1 MFTTIVVLLNQ
12 FYGVSMQRLIKVSLL
27 FGLIFTSAMSMANDY
42 VIGQLIPFRSVTLSS
57 ETTGVVD
64 QFSKDV
70 GDVVQSGE
78 VLVKLSIE
86 DNELSVSL
94 AKAQLNLSINELEI
108 QNKQLV
114 RYKKLYKSK
123 GISISELD
131 EQRRKT
137 NSSRSQYEVD
147 KIKLRIAQRQKDKSQ
162 LKAPFSGFVLTRS
175 VELGQLIPSGESL
188 YSLVD
193 MTKIKVRFHLLESD
207 VITVNKGDRVNVMIP
222 ALNNRSVEGKVAIL
236 APAFQSS
243 DPGFLVEV
251 LIDNNDGQLK
261 PGMQAR
267 VEVLSKGN
275 E

>member
-86 DNELSVSL
+86 DNDLSVSL

>member
-1 MFTTIVVLLNQ
+1 MFTTIAVLSNQ
-12 FYGVSMQRLIKVSLL
+12 VYGVSMQRLIKVGILL
-27 FGLIFTSAMSMANDY
+27 GLFCVSAVSMANNY

-57 ETTGVVD
+57 EITGIVD

-70 GDVVQSGE
+70 GDEVQTGE
-78 VLVKLSIE
+78 VLVKLSIK
-86 DNELSVSL
+86 DNELNVSL
-94 AKAQLNLSINELEI
+94 AKAQLNLSLNELEI

-114 RYKKLYKSK
+114 RYQKLYKSK
-123 GISISELD
+123 GISISEFD

-147 KIKLRIAQRQKDKSQ
+147 KIKLQIAQRQKDKSQ
-162 LKAPFSGFVLTRS
+162 LKAPFSGFVLTRN
-175 VELGQLIPSGESL
+175 VELGQLIPSGQSL

-193 MTKIKVRFHLLESD
+193 MTKIKVSFRLLESD
-207 VITVNKGDRVNVMIP
+207 VIAVNKGDRVNVVIP
-222 ALNNRSVEGKVAIL
+222 ALNNLSVIGEVAIL

-251 LIDNNDGQLK
+251 LIDNNDAQLK

-267 VEVLSKGN
+267 VEVMSKGN